1 MRRILVFVLLLLVI
15 ATLITNLPSAAKATP
30 TSIEVVP
37 ASLEQLPG
45 DSFLVNITV
54 NEVTDLY
61 LWMFRLRWNNTVLQL
76 NSIEEGSFLQNEGE
90 TSGIWLSPPTIPEIN
105 AAGRIDEVTCSLLG
119 AVPGVDGNG
128 TIATL
133 NFTCLSLGDSALEF
147 WEEETYHEPATDLL
161 DSNLDSIPHTATPGT
176 VDVIPEFS
184 SVILTAVFL
193 LATLFAVVL
202 GKKVHSIRLKSL
214 WNSIHV

>member
-1 MRRILVFVLLLLVI
+1 MRKTILCIPFLLIII
-15 ATLITNLPSAAKATP
+15 ASLAGLSSVAIASP

-37 ASLEQLPG
+37 ASLEQEPG

-54 NEVTDLY
+54 NDVTDLY

-76 NSIEEGSFLQNEGE
+76 NSIEEGPFLQSESD
-90 TSGIWLSPPTIPEIN
+90 TSGIWRDPHNISDIN
-105 AAGRIDEVTCSLLG
+105 AAGRIDEATCSLLG
-119 AVPGVDGNG
+119 PVPGVDGNG

-147 WEEETYHEPATDLL
+147 WEETPYHEPATDLL
-161 DSNLDSIPHTATPGT
+161 NSSLDSIPHTTTPGT
-176 VDVIPEFS
+176 VDVIPELS
-184 SVILTAVFL
+184 SVLLIAVFL

-214 WNSIHV
+214 